1 MAENDKNVLHQVQ
14 EYRKLVLLYESLDAK
29 IDALIMEHNGA
40 AENMS
45 SEDRA
50 HYRHLAQRR
59 DEVQNQMRQLE
70 QELLVDDDLD

>member
-1 MAENDKNVLHQVQ
+1 MAENDSSILHRVQ

-29 IDALIMEHNGA
+29 IDALIMEHDGA

-45 SEDRA
+45 GEDRA
-50 HYRHLAQRR
+50 RYIELARQR